1 MGFKE
6 LKKSKNNEN
15 VIVSKY
21 PITDLTV
28 KTSNAL
34 KSLKITDKDIY
45 IDGVKT
51 TSDELSELDPNDIEK
66 IELNAFENN
75 VKITTKT
82 INILPSTINPE
93 TKIYL
98 NDKKISK
105 DEMEKIV
112 ASTIKSV
119 DVKKGKSNGEIRIVA
134 SSNFV
139 NDDPEIL
146 LDNKVISKDEMNKIN
161 PKTIKSINII
171 KGKSN
176 KEIRMISKSINEMS
190 DNNDYPTP
198 PTPPTPPTFS
208 LKTPKSLIFPK
219 APRAPKG
226 NPKSGNEKEWKE
238 FERKME
244 DFNKKMEAMEPQ
256 IKAFDEQMDKFN
268 KQMEPQMKA
277 FEEQMEI
284 FNKKMEEY
292 QSKMNSRLRK

>member
-1 MGFKE
+1 VSNIATASLIGSE
-6 LKKSKNNEN
+6 TDTTDTANSKQ
-15 VIVSKY
+15 
-21 PITDLTV
+21 
-28 KTSNAL
+28 
-34 KSLKITDKDIY
+34 DKVLV
-45 IDGVKT
+45 GRLS
-51 TSDELSELDPNDIEK
+51 SDEPQDNFYFVKRSNSDDY
-66 IELNAFENN
+66 
-75 VKITTKT
+75 VKIASVKMTS
-82 INILPSTINPE
+82 PSTINPE
-93 TKIYL
+93 TIIYL
-98 NDKKISK
+98 NDKEISK
-105 DEMEKIV
+105 IEMDKINPK
-112 ASTIKSV
+112 TIKSV
-119 DVKKGKSNGEIRIVA
+119 DVKKEKSNGEIRIVT

-190 DNNDYPTP
+190 DNNDYPSP
-198 PTPPTPPTFS
+198 PTPPNPPTFS
-208 LKTPKSLIFPK
+208 LKIPKSLIYPK
-219 APRAPKG
+219 APKAPKG

-268 KQMEPQMKA
+268 KQMEPKMKA

-292 QSKMNSRLRK
+292 QSKINSRLKK